1 MFLTRTRSMLSQV
14 RGSLLAV
21 CAIAL
26 LSLVVLA
33 AHSEPSAHQMN
44 EHEAGMA
51 SAMSICLAILQVGGV
66 VVIATLLGTYRRR
79 VRAPL
84 MIGEVGTSRFI
95 KFTSDPG
102 HRIREGPSVL
112 QVFLN

>member
-1 MFLTRTRSMLSQV
+1 MD
-14 RGSLLAV
+14 GDK
-21 CAIAL
+21 
-26 LSLVVLA
+26 
-33 AHSEPSAHQMN
+33 
-44 EHEAGMA
+44 AGMTG
-51 SAMSICLAILQVGGV
+51 AMSICLAIVQVGGAM
-66 VVIATLLGTYRRR
+66 VIATLLGIYPLR

-112 QVFLN
+112 QVFRN